1 MIRVRDLLSTLLHI
15 LGGAKI
21 NGFGAASKWP
31 LKMAGVRG
39 ECTLHGTDVSGSGA
53 ELYGVFR
60 MDDDGISIR
69 PISFVRPILEEGNMQ
84 TRCAMIKLQ
93 VGFSLDSTI
102 DQLVVLCS
110 SFIEW
115 GYNKTTLPTGSLGRF
130 KEYIHSGQLLV
141 VVGPQKIAAVMT

>member
-1 MIRVRDLLSTLLHI
+1 
-15 LGGAKI
+15 
-21 NGFGAASKWP
+21 
-31 LKMAGVRG
+31 
-39 ECTLHGTDVSGSGA
+39 
-53 ELYGVFR
+53 

-69 PISFVRPILEEGNMQ
+69 PISFVRPVLEEEGNMQ

-115 GYNKTTLPTGSLGRF
+115 GYIKTTLPTESLGRF